1 MCSKFL
7 QCFRLR
13 RGVEPCNDDLTRFS
27 ASAPSAHMHAVGLAV
42 KRWGGLLLIL
52 AMLSSVAVGQDATDA
67 ATDATPTPTPTPTPS
82 AAEDAT
88 EPATDVW

>member
-1 MCSKFL
+1 
-7 QCFRLR
+7 
-13 RGVEPCNDDLTRFS
+13 
-27 ASAPSAHMHAVGLAV
+27 MHAVGLAV